1 MPKAV
6 REVKSFNLGVVT
18 AADDNDI
25 KRDAA
30 TFSRDIDPN
39 STQGRLKG
47 RYKDVLIDSSAS
59 KTVFQFIPP
68 ETAGNVPR
76 EISIVWSTNNS
87 QLVEHSLFQNQFL
100 RGEVT
105 LSGPPPTSNVVVK
118 IKIDD
123 YTTVGSFVKLHST
136 SSGTIPSSEGEELD
150 ITFTSSNWA
159 AVQLVYVRPQNITI
173 TQELALVLQITA
185 QSSDSNWNSSD
196 VDFNRSFNYISN
208 IIPAV
213 LVKES
218 TFDNVCQQ
226 GLQGSS
232 QLQFKLSTNPNFAT
246 STGTVDLTFVS
257 QNTSLLKAHKAD
269 NQSAVNSKTLSF
281 NNANYGTYQT
291 LEPFG
296 VDVAEK
302 NGNQNVNLS
311 VTASSNGSPSYLS
324 LDTNLQSLVRFDTG
338 NFTTNDFIFDGTT
351 NWNILIL
358 EDGGSGGGDDGS
370 GDSDDDGTKGF
381 TKP

>member
-25 KRDAA
+25 KKDAA

-68 ETAGNVPR
+68 ETAGNVQR
-76 EISIVWSTNNS
+76 EISIVWTSNNG
-87 QLVEHSLFQNQFL
+87 QPVEHSLFQNHFL

-105 LSGPPPTSNVVVK
+105 LSGPAPTSDVVVK

-123 YTTVGSFVKLHST
+123 YADVGSFVKVFGDGDSN
-136 SSGTIPSSEGEELD
+136 IPSSEGEEFD

-159 AVQLVYVRPQNITI
+159 AVQLVYVRPQNVTI
-173 TQELALVLQITA
+173 TQELSLVLQVTA
-185 QSSDSNWNSSD
+185 QSSDANWNSTD

-208 IIPAV
+208 IIPAIV
-213 LVKES
+213 VKES

-232 QLQFKLSTNPNFAT
+232 MIQFKLSTNPNFAT
-246 STGTVDLTFVS
+246 ATATVDLTFVS
-257 QNTSLLKAHKAD
+257 QDTTLLKAHKAD
-269 NQSAVNSKTLSF
+269 NQNAVNSKTLSF
-281 NNANYGTYQT
+281 NNANYATYQS
-291 LEPFG
+291 LQPFG
-296 VDVAEK
+296 VNVSEK

-311 VTASSNGSPSYLS
+311 VTASSNGSNSYSALN
-324 LDTNLQSLVRFDTG
+324 TNLQNLVRYDTG
-338 NFTTNDFIFDGTT
+338 NFTTNDFIFDGSTD
-351 NWNILIL
+351 WNILIL
-358 EDGGSGGGDDGS
+358 EDGGSGSGDDGS